1 MSEPQSEANPIPP
14 DAGEG
19 GRVLVDA
26 EIYAELKKL
35 AARRMAQQ
43 QRAITFQPTMLVHE
57 AWLRMSGE
65 DDKKWND
72 QKHFLA
78 TAAVVMRHILI
89 DNARKAERLR
99 HGKGLA
105 RTATG
110 GLSSLAAP
118 KPDDQ
123 ILMIDEGI
131 KELEKLHPLR
141 AKIVVAR
148 FFGGISNSEIAATY
162 SIGLRSVER
171 HWAAAKLWLYRW
183 MNSPEQ
189 E

>member
-1 MSEPQSEANPIPP
+1 M
-14 DAGEG
+14 
-19 GRVLVDA
+19 DA

-43 QRAITFQPTMLVHE
+43 QRAVTFQPTMLVHE
-57 AWLRMSGE
+57 AWLRMSGTDE
-65 DDKKWND
+65 KRWND
-72 QKHFLA
+72 RKHFLA
-78 TAAVVMRHILI
+78 TATVVMRHILI

-110 GLSSLAAP
+110 GLSSIAAP
-118 KPDDQ
+118 KTDDQ
-123 ILMIDEGI
+123 ILLIDEGI
-131 KELEKLHPLR
+131 NELEKLHPLR

-148 FFGGISNSEIAATY
+148 FFGGLSNSEIAESYA
-162 SIGLRSVER
+162 IGLRSVER

-183 MNSPEQ
+183 MNQAEQ